1 MDRNNIDKKYQWD
14 LGKIYGSVDDLEDG
28 FNYSYSSASGK
39 VSVSCSQVKTING
52 AYPDANG
59 NVEVSGGS
67 GTSVTE
73 VFTATYG
80 ETTYEEI
87 RTAKNSGKI
96 CFCKHESGWVFPLIG
111 VWASRIQFAGCY
123 VYTSGLPVQIVF
135 TVSKEDAWEKTE
147 TGLKQTSEITSE
159 SGNELPT
166 AKAVYNYAQPKGN
179 YLTEH
184 QDISGKLDKNQ
195 GSANAGK
202 TLVVGTNGNLTL
214 TNMPEGG
221 SGTSVTEIFSATA
234 YETTY
239 EEIKAAYYGGKLCKL
254 GGTPYYLATLE
265 ASKAVFSNAQ
275 LTKSKELQIS
285 SFIVTSDN
293 KWSFISLSSTDS
305 INTTSTLNRLVTETA
320 VKNYAQP
327 KGDYLTK
334 NQGSANVGKI
344 LVVGTDGNLT
354 LTDMPAG
361 GGDVTGTIDENN
373 NILLSGNLASGTYTL
388 KYENQDGTYTEIG
401 TLEVGEIGGYT
412 NLFSTSGDGFANDTD
427 FSGASSGRFL
437 TNYIPCKDGDVIHV
451 KGATVYKAKAHNSVG
466 NTWGS
471 AVYAASLG
479 EAVSSYDDAVKVY
492 NITQATTGVSN
503 IDKVQL
509 EIRSGNTALDSVII
523 TVNQDIVD

>member
-1 MDRNNIDKKYQWD
+1 MKIRGNTVGVPNPQPDWNQTDPTKANYIRNKP
-14 LGKIYGSVDDLEDG
+14 SVDGGESGGAEVFIATYGETTFAEIYDAYLAG
-28 FNYSYSSASGK
+28 KAVFLIQSTSQFYLAKCTSSSATF
-39 VSVSCSQVKTING
+39 VSVDS
-52 AYPDANG
+52 
-59 NVEVSGGS
+59 
-67 GTSVTE
+67 TSVYYKHVTE
-73 VFTATYG
+73 SGWSSTYSKDINNRFVATYG
-80 ETTYEEI
+80 ETTYANI
-87 RTAKNSGKI
+87 VSARDTGKI
-96 CFCKHESGWVFPLIG
+96 CFCKHESGWIFPLIG
-111 VWASRIQFAGCY
+111 VWASQIQFAGCY

-135 TVSKEDAWEKTE
+135 AVSKEGVWTKTE
-147 TGLKQTSEITSE
+147 TLLKQTSEITSE
-159 SGNELPT
+159 STTQLPT
-166 AKAVYNYAQPKGN
+166 AKAVY
-179 YLTEH
+179 
-184 QDISGKLDKNQ
+184 D
-195 GSANAGK
+195 
-202 TLVVGTNGNLTL
+202 
-214 TNMPEGG
+214 
-221 SGTSVTEIFSATA
+221 
-234 YETTY
+234 
-239 EEIKAAYYGGKLCKL
+239 
-254 GGTPYYLATLE
+254 
-265 ASKAVFSNAQ
+265 
-275 LTKSKELQIS
+275 
-285 SFIVTSDN
+285 
-293 KWSFISLSSTDS
+293 
-305 INTTSTLNRLVTETA
+305 
-320 VKNYAQP
+320 YAQP

-412 NLFSTSGDGFANDTD
+412 NLFSTSGDGFANNTD

-437 TNYIPCKDGDVIHV
+437 TNYIPCKDGDVLHL
-451 KGATVYKAKAHNSVG
+451 KGATIYKLKAHNSVS